1 MNSRIKLLFVCFTA
15 VQYAMLIQISDQSK
29 TADIDY
35 RQEDYNYQ
43 QLKCGD
49 TL

>member
-1 MNSRIKLLFVCFTA
+1 MIKLLFTA
-15 VQYAMLIQISDQSK
+15 IQYAMLIQISDWSK

-35 RQEDYNYQ
+35 HQEDHKYQ